1 MKGKLM
7 PYEAIIGLEVHAQLL
22 TKSKIFCNCST
33 KFGAQPN
40 SHVCPV
46 CMGMPGILPVLNKKV
61 VEFAL
66 KMALATHCRINFYS
80 VFARKNYFYPDLP
93 KGYQISQ
100 YEHPLAEDGWV
111 EIEVNGQKKQIGI
124 LRIHMEEDAGKLMH
138 DPHKPISYV
147 DFNRT
152 GVPLI
157 EIVSKPDI
165 RTPEEGVAYLKKLR
179 SILRYL
185 EICDGNMEEGSFRC
199 DANISLR
206 LVNAEKFGVR
216 TELKNMNSFKHVQ
229 RALAYE
235 IERQRSI
242 LEQGGNVIQETRLW
256 DENRGI
262 TRSMR
267 GKEEAHDYRYF
278 PDPDLMPVIID
289 KKWIEEIEKTLP
301 ELPDVKKE
309 RFKQVYGLPEYDAEV
324 LTSEKELAE
333 YFERVVKWGSDAKLA
348 SNWLMSEVLRKLNQQ
363 KQEITACPITPK
375 DLAEL
380 LQLIQ
385 KGTISGKIAKVV
397 FEEMY
402 SSGKP
407 ASQIVR
413 EKGLVQITDQAV
425 LEKIAQKIIESYPK
439 EVEQYKAGKEKLL
452 GFFVGQMMKQTKG
465 KANPQLVNKIF
476 KKLLQK

>member
-1 MKGKLM
+1 MRSKSM
-7 PYEAIIGLEVHAQLL
+7 FYEAIIGLEVHAQLL

-46 CMGMPGILPVLNKKV
+46 CMGMPGVLPVLNKKV

-124 LRIHMEEDAGKLMH
+124 IRIHMEEDAGKLMH

-206 LVNAEKFGVR
+206 LVNTEKFGVR

-235 IERQRSI
+235 IKRQRSV
-242 LEQGGNVIQETRLW
+242 LEQGGSVIQETRLW
-256 DENRGI
+256 DENRSI

-278 PDPDLMPVIID
+278 PDPDLMPVVID

-301 ELPDVKKE
+301 ELPDMKKQ
-309 RFKQVYGLPEYDAEV
+309 RFEQVYGLPEYDAEV

-348 SNWLMSEVLRKLNQQ
+348 SNWLMSEVLRKLNQE

-425 LEKIAQKIIESYPK
+425 LEEIAQKIIESYPK
-439 EVEQYKAGKEKLL
+439 EVDQYKAGKEKLL

>member
-242 LEQGGNVIQETRLW
+242 LEQGGSVVQETRLW

>member
-1 MKGKLM
+1 MRSKLM

-22 TKSKIFCNCST
+22 TESKIFCNCST
-33 KFGAQPN
+33 KFGALPN

-46 CMGMPGILPVLNKKV
+46 CMGMPGVLPVLNKKV

-206 LVNAEKFGVR
+206 LANAEKFGVR

-278 PDPDLMPVIID
+278 PDPDLMPVVID